1 MATTPAFVGTP
12 HIELTKFVHSDGT
25 NYKPVFAPA
34 ASSSRLMALTA
45 TSDDSAA
52 LQFHISLVRD
62 SVRYKL
68 DTFTIPGAT
77 ITQPTTNFN
86 ILDEDWLRFLTALEL
101 HLLMNA
107 AITIE
112 IAPLVA
118 VTDGREV
125 SVFAFAGDY

>member
-12 HIELTKFVHSDGT
+12 HIDLTKFVNSDGT
-25 NYKPVFAPA
+25 NYKTVFTPA
-34 ASSSRLMALTA
+34 SGGSRLMALTV

-52 LQFHISLVRD
+52 LQFHISLVRS

-68 DTFTIPGAT
+68 DTFTVPGAT
-77 ITQPTTNFN
+77 VTQPTTNFN
-86 ILDEDWLRFLTALEL
+86 VLDEDWLQFLTALEL

-118 VTDGREV
+118 VTAGREV